1 MTMPDE
7 LDASERSTLLSLARA
22 AIHDRLQND
31 GTLDR
36 TLDRAEISGRLRAKR
51 CSFVTIRNRGAGGAK
66 GALRGCIG
74 SMTSS
79 DPLFR
84 DVIRNAVNA
93 AFHDPRFSPVHTDE
107 LPGLSLE
114 ISALTPLRPVSGPGQ
129 IVVGRDGVE
138 LQNGPHRAVFLPQV
152 APEQGWDLK
161 EMLEN
166 LSVKAGLDR
175 DGWMEAG
182 FRVFQA
188 EVFGETEPPG
198 KQRG

>member
-1 MTMPDE
+1 MSGA
-7 LDASERSTLLSLARA
+7 LDAREREALLSLARA
-22 AIHDRLQND
+22 AIHDHLHKD

-36 TLDRAEISGRLRAKR
+36 ALDSVEVTERLRAER
-51 CSFVTIRNRGAGGAK
+51 CSFVTVRKRSPGGVK

-74 SMTSS
+74 SMTRN
-79 DPLFR
+79 DPLYR

-93 AFHDPRFSPVHTDE
+93 AFHDPRFSPVGPAE

-114 ISALTPLRPVSGPGQ
+114 ISALTPLQPVNGPDD

-138 LQNGPHRAVFLPQV
+138 LQNGPYRAVFLPQV
-152 APEQGWDLK
+152 APEQGWDVR

-166 LSVKAGLDR
+166 LSLKAGMNKN
-175 DGWMEAG
+175 GWMGAE

-188 EVFGETEPPG
+188 EVFGESESP
-198 KQRG
+198 REDRR